1 MLNAPIESL
10 SPFRILWKRFTLNKY
25 KNADKEE
32 SLANFQKIIEQLNEI
47 GKNIIT
53 KYRVDSIVKTVYHNI
68 NQFMDAPVFA
78 IGVYN
83 EHLKGLDFWGLK
95 DGNASMQLGF
105 ESLTERKCWP
115 IHCFN
120 EQVDIIVSDAA
131 VPQKYHFSKVRYTLN
146 ESCSQSFI
154 FLPLTFRNKRKGV
167 ISVQSFSK
175 HSYSKLHL
183 TILQNLA
190 SYIAIALE
198 NADNYHELQLQK
210 EIVLAK
216 TAQLSEINSHLE
228 NKVWERTREIEAQT
242 LRLTEYNKKL
252 EMLSI
257 VATQTNNA
265 IMIMDADG
273 NILWLNDC
281 FTRLYGYNLEQFIAA
296 RGSNIRQT
304 SFNKDINNTIEKC
317 LSKRKPVF
325 YEAVNV
331 MQTGED
337 IWTETILTPIY
348 NEKDELTNLVTI
360 DSDITRHKNY
370 ESHILKLEEAERKI
384 TMQAMKL
391 SQANTVLEETQ
402 SELLEQKEELLQ
414 VNRTLHDSNKKIQSQ
429 NEYIQGSIRYAKSI
443 QEAIL
448 PLPERL
454 DKYIDWSV
462 IYLPKDTVSGDFY
475 WFARRSREEFILA
488 TIDCTGHGV
497 SGAFMSMVAERLLN
511 EVVKINGIYD
521 PAQILEDLDV
531 GLKKALKQDKNL
543 NNDGFDISL
552 CFFNR
557 LGNDQTKVTF
567 AGAKSKLF
575 YYKQSEREINC
586 LKGDSKHIGGQLV
599 SRAELSFQNQEL
611 LLDKGDT
618 IIMFTDGLIDQN
630 NADRKRFGSKKM
642 ASTLKTY
649 IHSPVS
655 ELRNHL
661 LSELEQHTQGC
672 EQRDDITV
680 FFARV

>member
-1 MLNAPIESL
+1 MLKAPLESL
-10 SPFRILWKRFTLNKY
+10 SPFQVLWKKFTINRY
-25 KNADKEE
+25 RNPEKEE
-32 SLANFQKIIEQLNEI
+32 SLDSFQKIIERLNEI
-47 GKNIIT
+47 GKNITT

-83 EHLKGLDFWGLK
+83 EYLKGLDFWGLK

-105 ESLTERKCWP
+105 ESLEEYKCWP

-120 EQVDIIVSDAA
+120 EQTDVFVNDASVSL
-131 VPQKYHFSKVRYTLN
+131 KYRFSHVRYTMN
-146 ESCSQSFI
+146 EESSRSFI
-154 FLPLTFRNKRKGV
+154 FLPLTFKNKRKGV
-167 ISVQSFSK
+167 ISVQSFK
-175 HSYSKLHL
+175 KNSYNNLHL
-183 TILQNLA
+183 TILRNLA

-216 TAQLSEINSHLE
+216 TEQLSEINSLLE
-228 NKVWERTREIEAQT
+228 KKVSERTQEIEQQS
-242 LRLTEYNKKL
+242 LRLKEYNKKL

-281 FTRLYGYNLEQFIAA
+281 FTRLYGYTYEQFIAA

-304 SFNKDINNTIEKC
+304 SFNKDIENTLKRC
-317 LSKRKPVF
+317 LSRRKPVF

-370 ESHILKLEEAERKI
+370 ETHIKKLEEAERKI
-384 TMQAMKL
+384 
-391 SQANTVLEETQ
+391 SQANAILEDTQ
-402 SELLEQKEELLQ
+402 TELLKQKEELLL
-414 VNRTLHDSNKKIQSQ
+414 VNQTLQDSNKKIQFQ
-429 NEYIQGSIRYAKSI
+429 NEYIQGGIRYAKTI

-511 EVVKINGIYD
+511 EVVKINGVYD

-552 CFFNR
+552 CYFKR
-557 LGNDQTKVTF
+557 LCSQKTRLVF

-575 YYKQSEREINC
+575 YYQQSVGEVC
-586 LKGDSKHIGGQLV
+586 TLKGDSKHIGGQSV
-599 SRAELSFQNQEL
+599 SRAEISFQNQEL

-618 IIMFTDGLIDQN
+618 VIMFTDGLVDQN
-630 NADRKRFGSKKM
+630 NLSRKRFGSKKM
-642 ASTLKTY
+642 VETLQAHIGLSTEELKDQL
-649 IHSPVS
+649 HA
-655 ELRNHL
+655 EFERHR
-661 LSELEQHTQGC
+661 EGC